1 MGPEKGIKD
10 LSGGWSKKEQCTY
23 YNSKHGALPPVV
35 WPKDDILHMS
45 SSHYAPWLLV
55 VTQHMY
61 FEFYHF

>member
-45 SSHYAPWLLV
+45 SSHYAP
-55 VTQHMY
+55 
-61 FEFYHF
+61 